1 MPEAPSVL
9 RFIPEA
15 QDDLQAIQRHNPD
28 HAERILR
35 KISEW
40 ESHIQWGRVPQKRLT
55 YLTGSPAPYSFY
67 RERVGNSG
75 YRVIY
80 EISSDTMN
88 VVAILPKGD
97 ETYDLE
103 EFERR
108 MERR

>member
-1 MPEAPSVL
+1 MPRAPSTL
-9 RFIPEA
+9 RILPEA
-15 QDDLQAIQRHNPD
+15 QDDLQAIKQHNPD

-35 KISEW
+35 KIHEW
-40 ESHIQWGRVPQKRLT
+40 ESHIEWERVPQERLT
-55 YLTGSPAPYSFY
+55 YLTGSPASYSFY

-80 EISSDTMN
+80 EISSDVMN
-88 VVAILPKGD
+88 AVAILPKGD
-97 ETYDLE
+97 DTYDLG